1 MPAIPLIECINDKP
15 VGTLQIVATNVAAYD
30 SNISKVKI
38 KKFSQLGPVGADL
51 GPVGA
56 DLGPVGANPLQEEQG
71 LGLIHSLKAENG
83 MLFLY
88 YQT

>member
-56 DLGPVGANPLQEEQG
+56 NPLQEEQG